1 MMFTLRLSWERPT
14 KECAIKH
21 LKMISKFNEFVAV
34 TMMALARAARRRL
47 LPRGAPRPT
56 SRGAVTTTFLPENRE
71 WHEPAVLSA
80 AAASFRDDE
89 LRLLDA
95 LAEAAAASL
104 DRAVEASAAEAC
116 LNASVAAAGDGD
128 AAALLADFAARAR
141 GDLAARVG
149 AGATAAPLAAGE
161 TLRLA
166 YAARFAERVAVA
178 LFPPGGDRYGALPP
192 PAGRGESARRALADA
207 GAAALLEPAA
217 AAPGAAA
224 SPRLGA
230 KVRAALEAAC
240 AGDGAAR
247 VAAAAALA
255 DGDDDGLVDVAEAR
269 AALYAAAAPVADALA
284 DAHGH
289 HVAAALG
296 RDHAPAR
303 RFLDRGAARRLRA
316 AARGALRHLDRNAND
331 ALDLPAKARCVAAWA
346 EPDRVDDPPEPPPV
360 LSAAWFAHRGGAD
373 GRAYV
378 RPAALAE
385 ATDEFFPEHA
395 KLGKEL
401 ATALLRHREQFWR
414 EHEEG
419 KTSAYLTGAF
429 CLFCAAADYA
439 IMAA

>member
-1 MMFTLRLSWERPT
+1 
-14 KECAIKH
+14 
-21 LKMISKFNEFVAV
+21 
-34 TMMALARAARRRL
+34 MMALARAARRRL
-47 LPRGAPRPT
+47 LPRGALRPT
-56 SRGAVTTTFLPENRE
+56 SRSAVTTTFLPENRE

-116 LNASVAAAGDGD
+116 LDASVAAAGDGD
-128 AAALLADFAARAR
+128 AAALLADFAAR
-141 GDLAARVG
+141 GDLAALVG
-149 AGATAAPLAAGE
+149 AGATAAPS
-161 TLRLA
+161 
-166 YAARFAERVAVA
+166 
-178 LFPPGGDRYGALPP
+178 P
-192 PAGRGESARRALADA
+192 PARRCASPTRRASRSASPSRSSRRAATATARCRRAGAASARAADA

-217 AAPGAAA
+217 AAPAPPRRRGSAPRRAA
-224 SPRLGA
+224 SPPGPSPTASTTRPSRRRSEPGV
-230 KVRAALEAAC
+230 VRA
-240 AGDGAAR
+240 
-247 VAAAAALA
+247 
-255 DGDDDGLVDVAEAR
+255 
-269 AALYAAAAPVADALA
+269 P
-284 DAHGH
+284 
-289 HVAAALG
+289 
-296 RDHAPAR
+296 R
-303 RFLDRGAARRLRA
+303 R
-316 AARGALRHLDRNAND
+316 
-331 ALDLPAKARCVAAWA
+331 
-346 EPDRVDDPPEPPPV
+346 
-360 LSAAWFAHRGGAD
+360 AD

-439 IMAA
+439 IMVA

>member
-1 MMFTLRLSWERPT
+1 
-14 KECAIKH
+14 
-21 LKMISKFNEFVAV
+21 
-34 TMMALARAARRRL
+34 MMALARAARRRL
-47 LPRGAPRPT
+47 LPRGALRPT
-56 SRGAVTTTFLPENRE
+56 SRSAVTTTFLPENRE

-116 LNASVAAAGDGD
+116 LDAS
-128 AAALLADFAARAR
+128 
-141 GDLAARVG
+141 
-149 AGATAAPLAAGE
+149 
-161 TLRLA
+161 
-166 YAARFAERVAVA
+166 
-178 LFPPGGDRYGALPP
+178 
-192 PAGRGESARRALADA
+192 
-207 GAAALLEPAA
+207 
-217 AAPGAAA
+217 
-224 SPRLGA
+224 
-230 KVRAALEAAC
+230 VRAALEAAC
-240 AGDGAAR
+240 AGDAAPLPR
-247 VAAAAALA
+247 RRR
-255 DGDDDGLVDVAEAR
+255 GDDDGLVDVAEAR

-296 RDHAPAR
+296 RDHAR
-303 RFLDRGAARRLRA
+303 RGSSTRRCRRA
-316 AARGALRHLDRNAND
+316 GAARGALRHLDRNAND

-360 LSAAWFAHRGGAD
+360 LSPAWFAHRGGAD

-414 EHEEG
+414 EHEEATPAQRNG
-419 KTSAYLTGAF
+419 
-429 CLFCAAADYA
+429 
-439 IMAA
+439 